1 MPIVSDPD
9 AISYVIVVRG
19 LSEAGYD
26 IFCGQFPQHR
36 GGVNPR
42 LSETYLSVESELA
55 DVRSNLDWIVEKL
68 ATRYRAIELA
78 IAIHAPRNWSN
89 YDIPPEVVSAAQN
102 GAISLRVMFS
112 SPVASRSGAPA

>member
-1 MPIVSDPD
+1 MSIVSDPD

-19 LSEAGYD
+19 LSEAGYEM
-26 IFCGQFPQHR
+26 FCSQFPHHR

-78 IAIHAPRNWSN
+78 IAIHTPRNLSN
-89 YDIPPEVVSAAQN
+89 YEIPPEVVSAAQN

-112 SPVASRSGAPA
+112 SPVVS